1 MTEARGLSLESAERN
16 DPRARAM
23 PAARPHIVHV
33 VGTAG
38 IGGVQNL
45 IFDLAASPE
54 GRRYR
59 HTILCLFPAP
69 EEFAKRYRD
78 AGIGVEVCTVPWP
91 DWLDVGSY
99 RVSQWLRHQLSFTFP
114 LRFARVLRG
123 LRADLVH
130 THVSHRID
138 LQADGALLR
147 AGLPLVWTIHGQ
159 YRPEGR
165 ELERWRHVTRLAA
178 GRPSAITAV
187 AEELARDF
195 RARGLD
201 HPDGIHVTRGGTD
214 LKRFASRPRDPAWR
228 AHWRIPS
235 EAVLLGAAGRLVP
248 EKAYEVFIA
257 AAARLAKE
265 DPRVHFVIAG
275 GGPLKEFLAS
285 EIERVGLSSR
295 FQLVGFEHD
304 VPFFLSQIDVF
315 VLSSRFEG
323 FPIALIEALASGLP
337 SIATPVGG
345 VPELLGSD
353 GGLIVAPESEEE
365 LAAAMRTMLDARTRA
380 AFGSRGPAIA
390 SRFSIERSAEG
401 FTRLY
406 ARLLGESGLRSR
418 GASPKT
424 PDDEVNQL

>member
-1 MTEARGLSLESAERN
+1 MTEALKRPR
-16 DPRARAM
+16 DPGDLAAAQSGA
-23 PAARPHIVHV
+23 PKAARPHVVHV
-33 VGTAG
+33 VGTPG
-38 IGGVQNL
+38 TGGVQNL
-45 IFDLAASPE
+45 IFDLAASPA

-59 HTILCLFPAP
+59 HTMLCLFSGR
-69 EEFAKRYRD
+69 EEFAQRFRD
-78 AGIGVEVCTVPWP
+78 AGIAVDSISVPWP
-91 DWLDVGSY
+91 DSLDLGSY
-99 RVSQWLRHQLSFTFP
+99 RVSQWLRHRLAFTFP
-114 LRFARVLRG
+114 FRLARLLRRLQ
-123 LRADLVH
+123 ADLIH

-138 LQADGALLR
+138 LQADGVLRR

-165 ELERWRHVTRLAA
+165 ELERWRRVTRLAA

-214 LKRFASRPRDPAWR
+214 VSRFHPRPRDPGWR
-228 AHWRIPS
+228 AHWRIPHD
-235 EAVLLGAAGRLVP
+235 ALLLGAAGRLVP
-248 EKAYEVFIA
+248 EKAYEVFVR
-257 AAARLAKE
+257 AAARIVKDGSDA
-265 DPRVHFVIAG
+265 HFVIAG
-275 GGPLKEFLAS
+275 GGPLREFLEA
-285 EIERVGLSSR
+285 EIEKAGIGPR
-295 FQLVGFEHD
+295 FHLVGFERD

-365 LAAAMRTMLDARTRA
+365 LAAAMRTMLDPKTRA
-380 AFGSRGPAIA
+380 AFASRGPAIA
-390 SRFSIERSAEG
+390 ERFSIEHSADR

-406 ARLLGESGLRSR
+406 SHLLEQTSVRSGGS
-418 GASPKT
+418 SPKA
-424 PDDEVNQL
+424 PQ